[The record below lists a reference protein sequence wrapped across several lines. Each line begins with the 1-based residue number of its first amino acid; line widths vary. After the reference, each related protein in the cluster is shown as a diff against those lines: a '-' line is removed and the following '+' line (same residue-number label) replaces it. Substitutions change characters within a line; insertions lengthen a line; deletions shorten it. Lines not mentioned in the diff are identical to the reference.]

1 MNAAGG
7 DGLWASWGWSGVLA
21 VVWLTLLVGTALFLA
36 FRLAQTARLSGQRR
50 TEAEAARAIQAL
62 ERSSQRITLL
72 DFIKRAGRQG
82 WDVSGRSIEI
92 MDLLQGLRQACLSEK
107 VRTWGR
113 PISPH
118 PELMRTELHRPI
130 PSGHWRSFEFDIDT
144 IVGHADNFETR
155 SCNLKQSDRYNG
167 GFIDIYVDQQA
178 ALDWL
183 DADAAKFKRSA
194 R

>member
-1 MNAAGG
+1 MSAGSSEG
-7 DGLWASWGWSGVLA
+7 FWLSWGWTGLLA
-21 VVWLTLLVGTALFLA
+21 AVWLALLAGTALFLA
-36 FRLAQTARLSGQRR
+36 FRLARAARASGARR
-50 TEAEAARAIQAL
+50 TETDAARAIQAL

-82 WDVSGRSIEI
+82 WDVSGRSIEV

-107 VRTWGR
+107 VRAWGR

-130 PSGHWRSFEFDIDT
+130 PSAHWRSFEFDIDT
-144 IVGHADNFETR
+144 IVGRGDNFETR
-155 SCNLKQSDRYNG
+155 SCNLKQSDRHNG
-167 GFIDIYVDQQA
+167 GYIDIYVDQQA

-183 DADAAKFKRSA
+183 GADAANFRRAA